1 MIHRL
6 VVEHLRENAHQSL
19 LNTLSISFA
28 VMTMLMM
35 VGTTYK
41 PQSHPVS
48 TMGTLRVTLAAMTWV
63 LLGVA
68 VFFVIINRY
77 SQVRKRTRQFA
88 ILKVLG
94 ANFIFILSL
103 LLHETMVLVLP
114 GTVAGIILAS
124 AATWLITSAYP
135 DLFVLQSTYQWWPVI
150 LIIVAVGFLSAG
162 VLGYLTVPG
171 QDLLQELSYEE

>member
-1 MIHRL
+1 
-6 VVEHLRENAHQSL
+6 
-19 LNTLSISFA
+19 
-28 VMTMLMM
+28 
-35 VGTTYK
+35 
-41 PQSHPVS
+41 
-48 TMGTLRVTLAAMTWV
+48 
-63 LLGVA
+63 
-68 VFFVIINRY
+68 
-77 SQVRKRTRQFA
+77 
-88 ILKVLG
+88 
-94 ANFIFILSL
+94 
-103 LLHETMVLVLP
+103 MVLVLP